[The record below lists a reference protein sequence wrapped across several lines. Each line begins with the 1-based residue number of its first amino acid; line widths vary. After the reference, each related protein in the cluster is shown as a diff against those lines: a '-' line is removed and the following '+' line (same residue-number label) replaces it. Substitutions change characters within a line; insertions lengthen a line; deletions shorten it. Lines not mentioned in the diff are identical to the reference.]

1 MASAVRSAVWSVNKD
16 QPVSSISTID
26 DLYSQS
32 IDHPRMASTLMGLLA
47 GLAVVLAA
55 VGIYGVISY
64 SVSERKREIGIR
76 IAVGADAHT
85 IFKLVVGRVMS
96 FVLGGIVVG
105 IAGALALTRLLETML
120 YGMSPRDPIIIAG
133 VSLLL
138 AGTAFLA
145 SWLPARRAAR
155 IDPMIVLRSE

>member
-1 MASAVRSAVWSVNKD
+1 
-16 QPVSSISTID
+16 
-26 DLYSQS
+26 
-32 IDHPRMASTLMGLLA
+32 MASTLMGLLA

-76 IAVGADAHT
+76 IAVGADTLT
-85 IFKLVVGRVMS
+85 IFRLVVGRVMS

-120 YGMSPRDPIIIAG
+120 YGMSPRDPIVIAG

-138 AGTAFLA
+138 AGTALLA
-145 SWLPARRAAR
+145 SWLPARRATR